1 MEKKLSIS
9 YDKEA
14 DVVYIT
20 FGEISKAVCEEI
32 DEGGFA
38 RYDHGSHELVGLTF
52 VNFSKKFGTIPTVL
66 AVPTVMGT

>member
-32 DEGGFA
+32 DEGGVLQ
-38 RYDHGSHELVGLTF
+38 D
-52 VNFSKKFGTIPTVL
+52 TIT
-66 AVPTVMGT
+66 VPTS